1 MQQIDPG
8 ARTAEGRR
16 DAGVGR
22 DENEGRVGGRGE
34 GDFASTTIRK
44 SSLGYAA
51 MRAEGKRERRISLAG
66 AFAPLRLNA
75 LANELLAKTLVR
87 GREDRTVDHDRKNLL
102 FYKLMNLSLSL
113 IIYV

>member
-16 DAGVGR
+16 DAGIGR
-22 DENEGRVGGRGE
+22 DENEGRVGTRGNL
-34 GDFASTTIRK
+34 ASTTIRK

-51 MRAEGKRERRISLAG
+51 MRAEGKRERRISLAD

-75 LANELLAKTLVR
+75 PANELLAKTLVE
-87 GREDRTVDHDRKNLL
+87 GGKTEQ
-102 FYKLMNLSLSL
+102 
-113 IIYV
+113 